1 MALNKLD
8 YYYYYYYLNFEQYL
22 NSINNPS

>member
-8 YYYYYYYLNFEQYL
+8 YYYYNY
-22 NSINNPS
+22 INKTQENLTAKHSD